1 MKVGIIGL
9 GEVAQLMHIPLLH
22 DMGDEFTLTAVFD
35 VSPSLSEFVGSKYGV
50 THDFADPRALIEK
63 SDTDIIFVLSPDQ
76 YHCQY
81 IEWALEAGKH
91 VFVEKPAALYSAELE
106 RLVETKKKYP
116 HQIVMVGYM
125 RRYADNFLKAK
136 ELLVQ
141 GQYKTEYLRFRDI
154 ICEGPFFIGQTR
166 PVYYPKDIPSP
177 VLEESRARRSLHLDE
192 ALGKDAPPALRTA
205 YQMLTG
211 LGCHSFSA
219 VRELFGVPQ
228 ILSVTTSPNG
238 EQLIIVMEFNG
249 FLGVYELLNN
259 QDIVQFDAAIEI
271 FQKNRKLT
279 VKYETPYIRHQP
291 MSLEVIESVR
301 EDTKTTLYG
310 PSWRD
315 PFYSELREFAACIRE
330 KREPK
335 TNLADALWDL
345 RLFEQITAIL
355 KREIA

>member
-1 MKVGIIGL
+1 
-9 GEVAQLMHIPLLH
+9 
-22 DMGDEFTLTAVFD
+22 
-35 VSPSLSEFVGSKYGV
+35 
-50 THDFADPRALIEK
+50 
-63 SDTDIIFVLSPDQ
+63 
-76 YHCQY
+76 
-81 IEWALEAGKH
+81 
-91 VFVEKPAALYSAELE
+91 
-106 RLVETKKKYP
+106 
-116 HQIVMVGYM
+116 
-125 RRYADNFLKAK
+125 
-136 ELLVQ
+136 
-141 GQYKTEYLRFRDI
+141 
-154 ICEGPFFIGQTR
+154 
-166 PVYYPKDIPSP
+166 
-177 VLEESRARRSLHLDE
+177 
-192 ALGKDAPPALRTA
+192 LGKDAPPALRTA